1 MNPLTAHIAMAL
13 KEARE
18 RQSLSQ
24 RELSAR
30 SGVPQAKISRIER
43 EGADMQI
50 TTLISLGRA
59 LDLEVELVPRK
70 AMPAVE
76 TIVRSTTTTISDPGK
91 SFRQLRLALQ
101 KVDAAHIP
109 AATLD
114 KIMSDLRTLAN
125 LPGASEAG
133 AEAKKFAAWLAS
145 TNAPDLETLNR
156 HAAALAR
163 WRKQLL
169 DAPPPAALPKPAYS
183 LDDEEDDDA

>member
-18 RQSLSQ
+18 RKSLSQ

-43 EGADMQI
+43 EGVDMQI
-50 TTLISLGRA
+50 TTLIALGRA

-70 AMPAVE
+70 ALPAVE
-76 TIVRSTTTTISDPGK
+76 TIVRSTATPLGDAGK
-91 SFRQLRLALQ
+91 SFRELRLALQ
-101 KVDAAHIP
+101 KVDTAHIP

-114 KIMSDLRTLAN
+114 KLMTDLRTLAN
-125 LPGASEAG
+125 IPGASEAG
-133 AEAKKFAAWLAS
+133 AEAKRFAAWLA
-145 TNAPDLETLNR
+145 TANAPDLETLNR
-156 HAAALAR
+156 HAAELAR

-169 DAPPPAALPKPAYS
+169 DAPLPASQPKPAYS
-183 LDDEEDDDA
+183 LDDEGDDDA